1 MHVYAGDYHLNFC
14 THYIM
19 MIKTDLFNTI
29 PGATGLSVIPR
40 TCPLLIVL
48 VLLSES
54 ILHSRNMIS
63 TISHGIRVLSCEPL
77 SSVSIVE
84 LTFSGLALYPQ
95 L

>member
-1 MHVYAGDYHLNFC
+1 MHVYTGDYHLIFC
-14 THYIM
+14 TDYIM

-29 PGATGLSVIPR
+29 QCATGLSVIPR

-63 TISHGIRVLSCEPL
+63 IISHGIRVLS
-77 SSVSIVE
+77 
-84 LTFSGLALYPQ
+84 Y
-95 L
+95 